1 MSGLLRSE
9 LVKQRTARTILQL
22 PLWIVGS
29 SRSLWC
35 SMSSGSPFT
44 TSQSARTSPRP
55 TVTIASAASAHK
67 RLTSAMATTDSSARA
82 ADHEPGRLAVLVR
95 FSTAANSRFRVP
107 YGWYTDR
114 RGVSR
119 RITS

>member
-1 MSGLLRSE
+1 MVHPRIVTYVRGTKVVDDVGLSD
-9 LVKQRTARTILQL
+9 
-22 PLWIVGS
+22 S
-29 SRSLWC
+29 
-35 SMSSGSPFT
+35 
-44 TSQSARTSPRP
+44 
-55 TVTIASAASAHK
+55 H
-67 RLTSAMATTDSSARA
+67 ATTDSSARA

-114 RGVSR
+114 RGVSW